1 MLDPR
6 ADDALRKA
14 LSQLA
19 SADAPELLAEARLAA
34 RVRARALIE
43 DAIVEELLRAVA
55 GERVADRSPAGGVPR
70 RHAETQPSP
79 APDPGPQSEE
89 PREGEPAGREPAA
102 APSADGWWAYCVIDA
117 GEREAAPVGAPGI
130 EPPGPVELV
139 QEGELAA
146 LVSPVPLTE
155 FSDER
160 LREHLNDIEWVERVA
175 RLHERVLEQ
184 TLERATLVPLRL
196 CTLYTDRDGVA
207 RMLREQEPVLRQALA
222 SLRGRREWGVKL
234 FADPDRLLDAVTE
247 RSSPDSAGAA
257 SGTAYMQR
265 RQRERE
271 LSERAQELGDEIA
284 EEIHARLEQ
293 VADAARAN
301 APQRQEVH
309 GRDGRMLL
317 NGVYLVPREREDDFA
332 DLVSSLREQRQESG
346 FELELTGPWPPYNFV
361 STSAMVMP

>member
-1 MLDPR
+1 MPEPSR
-6 ADDALRKA
+6 PPDALRDA
-14 LSQLA
+14 LA
-19 SADAPELLAEARLAA
+19 KIAAADVPELLSEARLAA

-43 DAIVEELLRAVA
+43 DALVEEFLRAA
-55 GERVADRSPAGGVPR
+55 SAA
-70 RHAETQPSP
+70 P
-79 APDPGPQSEE
+79 APVEERPRPAVPTPEPQPPKHTE
-89 PREGEPAGREPAA
+89 P
-102 APSADGWWAYCVIDA
+102 STDADGWWAYCVIDA

-130 EPPGPVELV
+130 EPRGPVDLV

-146 LVSPVPLTE
+146 LVSRVPLSE

-175 RLHERVLEQ
+175 RVHERVLEQ
-184 TLERATLVPLRL
+184 TLEQATLVPLRL
-196 CTLYTDRDGVA
+196 CTLYKDRDGVE

-234 FADPDRLLDAVTE
+234 FADPDRLLEAVTE
-247 RSSPDSAGAA
+247 KESSDFAGAA
-257 SGTAYMQR
+257 SGTAYMR
-265 RQRERE
+265 RRARERE
-271 LSERAQELGDEIA
+271 LSERAQELGDAIA
-284 EEIHARLEQ
+284 EEIHLRLEQ
-293 VADAARAN
+293 LADAARAN
-301 APQRQEVH
+301 TPQRQEVH

-346 FELELTGPWPPYNFV
+346 LELELTGPWPPYNFV